1 MADNILLTGQS
12 LKDRDISQRHKQ
24 EIRSKT
30 YFTTLKIAVLN
41 YFHYT
46 VSAAIS
52 CVDTISDSENTGCPT
67 WAGGQFFSYA
77 GCAQLCRTWTQ
88 SETQYHTWQFC
99 HQCLFTSLS
108 WKSPASISYPI
119 ITCKVGV
126 TVQKVKITGKNISLS
141 IAIITIKTMCLLI
154 STTLKNNLRA
164 PAVVRKETPGESIFS

>member
-12 LKDRDISQRHKQ
+12 LQDRDISQRHKQ
-24 EIRSKT
+24 DIFHNVKNSGIKLFPLHSICYNFMCRHNIRFRKHGLSN
-30 YFTTLKIAVLN
+30 LSRW
-41 YFHYT
+41 T
-46 VSAAIS
+46 V
-52 CVDTISDSENTGCPT
+52 
-67 WAGGQFFSYA
+67 FSYA
-77 GCAQLCRTWTQ
+77 GCAQLYRTWTR

-108 WKSPASISYPI
+108 WKSPASTSYPM
-119 ITCKVGV
+119 ITRKIGV

-164 PAVVRKETPGESIFS
+164 PAGVRKETPGESIFS